1 MWLERGIPNTGK
13 YSQKEKS
20 KATKSNN
27 FNNSKQHMRTTES
40 TGESNHYDECTIKT
54 TIIKLF

>member
-27 FNNSKQHMRTTES
+27 FNNKQHMRTTES